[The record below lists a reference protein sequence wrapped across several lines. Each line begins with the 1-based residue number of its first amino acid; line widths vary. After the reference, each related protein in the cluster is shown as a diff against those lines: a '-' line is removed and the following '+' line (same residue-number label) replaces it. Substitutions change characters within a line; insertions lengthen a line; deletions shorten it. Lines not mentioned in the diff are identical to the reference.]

1 MDITANSIIPA
12 KSEYE
17 KLIEKIRELKNIIA
31 ALTAEKDDL
40 ELHICREI
48 QAEYDSKVGNLE
60 YQIMAYNL
68 EIERLR
74 TIILILQA
82 ALNRDEEVSYEEA
95 EEQANE
101 QFEEA
106 YDELNKKAEEI
117 KQDQEYAKR
126 RAAQDEENEKKAEQ
140 EKENEDPREN
150 AQEESAEYNAEADA
164 ENKSDETTR
173 DGDNEQSSGKKKHE
187 TPSEEL
193 KRLFRMIVKRLHPD
207 MNPDLTEAE
216 KQLFND
222 AVQAHANG
230 DLERLREIAAMLDD
244 TDVSEKYENTPEGIA
259 ALKELLQELTDQM
272 NSISSQIEYIK
283 NQFPYNAKE
292 FLADEEAVHK
302 RQEELK
308 AIIKD
313 CLSTIEEL
321 NKRIETLNK
330 EIDDAEK

>member
-1 MDITANSIIPA
+1 MERTANSIVPS

-17 KLIEKIRELKNIIA
+17 KLIEKIRELKNTIA
-31 ALTAEKDDL
+31 ALSAEKDDL

-48 QAEYDSKVGNLE
+48 QADYDSKVGNLE

-82 ALNRDEEVSYEEA
+82 ALNRDENVTYEEA

-140 EKENEDPREN
+140 EMESEASHEN
-150 AQEESAEYNAEADA
+150 AQDKSGEYNTEAESEDNGTFREEES
-164 ENKSDETTR
+164 
-173 DGDNEQSSGKKKHE
+173 DNSAGKKKHE

-230 DLERLREIAAMLDD
+230 DLERLREIAEMLDD
-244 TDVSEKYENTPEGIA
+244 TDASEKYEDTPEGIA
-259 ALKELLQELTDQM
+259 ALNELLQKLTEQM

-283 NQFPYNAKE
+283 SQFPYTAKE

-308 AIIKD
+308 AIIRD

-321 NKRIETLNK
+321 NKRIEALNK
-330 EIDDAEK
+330 EIDEVSK